1 MRRAGPGTSRCAGGP
16 EGSDWEGGKGEVR
29 PPTRSFVSFSPAS
42 RAARGQAK
50 ASGAPMKRT
59 RRARAKASQ
68 ALKLRNS
75 AKGKVPKSAL
85 GECFAWFGGSAFEAG
100 LQTLPEKTVEIVGG
114 QVSNPAV

>member
-1 MRRAGPGTSRCAGGP
+1 MREAPREVTERAGRERCA
-16 EGSDWEGGKGEVR
+16 R

-50 ASGAPMKRT
+50 ASGAPVKRT

-85 GECFAWFGGSAFEAG
+85 GECFAGFGGSAFEAG
-100 LQTLPEKTVEIVGG
+100 LQTLPEIQQGKGKKTVEVVGG
-114 QVSNPAV
+114 RVSNPTV